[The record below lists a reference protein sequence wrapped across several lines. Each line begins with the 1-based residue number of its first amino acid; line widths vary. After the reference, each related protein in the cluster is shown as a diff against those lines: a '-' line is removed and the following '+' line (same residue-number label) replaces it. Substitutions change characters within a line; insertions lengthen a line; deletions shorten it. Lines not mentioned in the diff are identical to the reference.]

1 MGAIEKYSEL
11 GIDLRLVENFVL
23 VARCGTL
30 SQAEEESGI
39 SKATLSRQMARLE
52 DLLGQQLFIRTSRK
66 ATLTEAGRLL
76 YERGS
81 RLMRNMQTDLETVLI
96 DVQNLSQGISGELHL
111 MTTNYFSTTFVA
123 PAIERYMSLY
133 PNVRCHLRIVEDKP
147 NPVFPDEADCF
158 ICTTPPDHP
167 NLIAKRIGSFHCRL
181 YASPAYLKQHG
192 VPQHP
197 GDLSAHRT
205 NVRSD
210 ELIDGKWRFYRGQ
223 ECAEVAPGCTVVS
236 NDYWVDKTFCI
247 DGYGIS
253 YLPDFFTRV
262 EVDAG
267 VLAPVLPEWA
277 SETLPV
283 YCVYQKQRHAS
294 EKLKAFVKLM
304 ADNFSGTETFMMYVV
319 LGRKTQLSGGASK
332 VPAVAA
338 KASAAAT
345 VGASLQRSD

>member
-1 MGAIEKYSEL
+1 MGAIEKYSEM
-11 GIDLRLVENFVL
+11 GIDLRLVESFVL

-30 SQAEEESGI
+30 SQAEEDSGI
-39 SKATLSRQMARLE
+39 SKATLSRQMTRLE

-76 YERGS
+76 YERCS
-81 RLMRNMQTDLETVLI
+81 RLMRTMQTDLETVLI
-96 DVQNLSQGISGELHL
+96 DVQNLSRGISGELHL

-123 PAIERYMSLY
+123 PAVERYMSLY
-133 PNVRCHLRIVEDKP
+133 PKVRCHLRIVEDKP
-147 NPVFPDEADCF
+147 NPLFPDEADCF
-158 ICTTPPDHP
+158 VCTTPPDHP

-192 VPQHP
+192 APQHP
-197 GDLSAHRT
+197 TDLSANLSAHRT
-205 NVRSD
+205 NVRRD
-210 ELIDGKWRFYRGQ
+210 ELSDGKWRFYRER
-223 ECAEVAPGCTVVS
+223 ECAEVAPACTVVS

-267 VLAPVLPEWA
+267 VLVPVLPEWA
-277 SETLPV
+277 SATLPV

-294 EKLKAFVKLM
+294 EKLKAFINLM
-304 ADNFSGTETFMMYVV
+304 ADNFSSTETFMMYVV
-319 LGRKTQLSGGASK
+319 LGRKNQ
-332 VPAVAA
+332 AVGIAA
-338 KASAAAT
+338 KAVPAT
-345 VGASLQRSD
+345 VSVSRKTQA